1 MKVGAVAMN
10 NEQITI
16 KESAAEITKS
26 LLPDLEKLSKCAS
39 EPVAAVFIDSLLRGM
54 RFLHDTYMDSPYTEV
69 VTALHDAL
77 AHSNRW
83 IDHTNEQYQG
93 AYNLLVSLVNKET
106 ITEADVESS
115 IIQLE
120 NLGFDTLPFGV
131 KLDNDSLELNEE
143 V

>member
-1 MKVGAVAMN
+1 MN

-39 EPVAAVFIDSLLRGM
+39 EPVAAVFIDSLLRRM
-54 RFLHDTYMDSPYTEV
+54 RFLHDNYMDNPYAEV
-69 VTALHDAL
+69 VMALHDAL

-83 IDHTNEQYQG
+83 IDHTNEQYKG
-93 AYNLLVSLVNKET
+93 AYDLLISLVNEET
-106 ITEADVESS
+106 ITETEVESS

-120 NLGFDTLPFGV
+120 NLGFDTLPFEV
-131 KLDNDSLELNEE
+131 KLDNDFLENEE